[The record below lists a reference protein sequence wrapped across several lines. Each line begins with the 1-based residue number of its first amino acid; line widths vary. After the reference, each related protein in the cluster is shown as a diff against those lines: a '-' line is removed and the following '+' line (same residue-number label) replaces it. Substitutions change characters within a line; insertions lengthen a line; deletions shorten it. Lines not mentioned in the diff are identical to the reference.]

1 MKKNFQLYN
10 LSSTELTQSTSLMKN
25 LEDEMEIAIHDI
37 KEEDDVRGLYSLS
50 ESKASDV
57 KLPEFSGKPH
67 ENFLKFKAE
76 MLRGFKSNKVRRDD
90 QINQLREN
98 LFDHPRAMLPT
109 SIRSINDAWK
119 ILGDLYGDPAR
130 VMTAKM
136 LELRNLKE
144 NPGGGFPRKGK
155 GLNLLNAQIEWITRL
170 EGTLNGIVE
179 LGEQSK
185 QLEF

>member
-1 MKKNFQLYN
+1 
-10 LSSTELTQSTSLMKN
+10 
-25 LEDEMEIAIHDI
+25 
-37 KEEDDVRGLYSLS
+37 
-50 ESKASDV
+50 
-57 KLPEFSGKPH
+57 
-67 ENFLKFKAE
+67 
-76 MLRGFKSNKVRRDD
+76 
-90 QINQLREN
+90 
-98 LFDHPRAMLPT
+98 MLPS

-185 QLEF
+185 QLDREAFGCRTVVSVLKLFPFQMQDELFEEIQPAGEDGKEKLFLIVKYLRDLRRRRQGMLRTKEFSVGSSRESREKDIKER